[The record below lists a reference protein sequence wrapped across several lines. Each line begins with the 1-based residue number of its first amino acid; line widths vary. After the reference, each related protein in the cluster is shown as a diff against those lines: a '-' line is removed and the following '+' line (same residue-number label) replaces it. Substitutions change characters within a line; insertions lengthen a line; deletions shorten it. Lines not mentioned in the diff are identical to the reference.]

1 MSNPYP
7 TKQCYQKSEYL
18 KVVQDISTVL
28 HMHRLWERDSFVNKT
43 SFDKAGFGNEK
54 KIVYGLYIME
64 GEIES
69 DSREKES

>member
-1 MSNPYP
+1 
-7 TKQCYQKSEYL
+7 
-18 KVVQDISTVL
+18 
-28 HMHRLWERDSFVNKT
+28 MHRLWERDSFVNKT
-43 SFDKAGFGNEK
+43 RFDKAGFGNEK